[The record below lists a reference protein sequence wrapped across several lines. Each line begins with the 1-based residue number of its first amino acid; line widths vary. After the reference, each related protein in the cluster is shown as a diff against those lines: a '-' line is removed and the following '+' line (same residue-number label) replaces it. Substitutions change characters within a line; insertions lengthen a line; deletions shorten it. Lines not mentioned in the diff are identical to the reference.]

1 LEDMNEVYT
10 IGMLWAMTF
19 EAALKIA
26 LKQVG
31 YKKLDGEAMY
41 QASQG
46 GGEAPGAGAASGESG
61 DGNVVDVDFEEVQD
75 DDKKSA

>member
-1 LEDMNEVYT
+1 M
-10 IGMLWAMTF
+10 
-19 EAALKIA
+19 
-26 LKQVG
+26 
-31 YKKLDGEAMY
+31 KLGEAMY

-75 DDKKSA
+75 DGKKSA